1 MSSYLLF
8 DATYHRPVAYRQVV
22 TPIAGPPAP
31 RAARRDAVPA
41 NGARQSFLRESN
53 LSLVARTVCASPVPV
68 SRARVAAT
76 TSMTRSTTSRLTDE
90 LVAAGILDELQP
102 PEVTGPGRP
111 ATPLVA
117 GAGLA
122 ALGLQVNA
130 GAIAA
135 RVVDLRGRI
144 VAQEIVPDDFVGSDP
159 VEVLAR
165 LAALSRSVIDRIPL
179 GARLVGAGV
188 ALPGVVSAESGH
200 LLLAPNLGWSDLHL
214 HSALDPAATGGLVPH
229 IGNEADLAA
238 RTVAESAPGRP
249 GQLTDFVYLSGEIG
263 IGGSV
268 VVGGVGMPGR
278 HGWAGEI
285 GHVSVDPDGPAC
297 PCGSTGCLERYA
309 GKDAIFG
316 GAGLPASAGANDL
329 VRAVRAGDARARA
342 AVDRAAWALGI
353 ALAGVINVL
362 DIPAVV
368 LGGHLGQ
375 VANLLRPELERHLR
389 SRTLSAR
396 WVTPAIVAAEPDPAP
411 GATGAAMLELS
422 AVLADPARWL

>member
-1 MSSYLLF
+1 VSSHLLF
-8 DATYHRPVAYRQVV
+8 DATYHWPVAYRQVV
-22 TPIAGPPAP
+22 TPTAGQPAP
-31 RAARRDAVPA
+31 RAARRVRAPA
-41 NGARQSFLRESN
+41 NGARQSSLRESN
-53 LSLVARTVCASPVPV
+53 LGLVARTVCASPVPL
-68 SRARVAAT
+68 SRAGVAAT
-76 TSMTRSTTSRLTDE
+76 TSMTRSTASRLVDD
-90 LVAAGILDELQP
+90 LVAGGILDELQP
-102 PEVTGPGRP
+102 AEVTGPGRP

-117 GAGLA
+117 GAGLV

-144 VAQEIVPDDFVGSDP
+144 VSQEVVPDDFVGSDAA
-159 VEVLAR
+159 VVLAR
-165 LAALSRSVIDRIPL
+165 LSALSRSVLDRIP
-179 GARLVGAGV
+179 AHTKLVGAGL

-214 HSALDPAATGGLVPH
+214 HSAMDPASTGGLVPRV
-229 IGNEADLAA
+229 GNEADLAA

-249 GQLTDFVYLSGEIG
+249 GAITDFVYLSGEIG

-268 VVGGVGMPGR
+268 VVDGRGMPGR

-285 GHVSVDPDGPAC
+285 GHVSVDPEGPAC

-316 GAGLPASAGANDL
+316 GAGLAASAGAHEL
-329 VRAVRAGDARARA
+329 ARAVGDGDTRAQA
-342 AVDRAAWALGI
+342 AVSRAAWALGV
-353 ALAGVINVL
+353 ALSGVINVL

-375 VANLLRPELERHLR
+375 VADLLRPQLERHLR

-396 WVTPAIVAAEPDPAP
+396 WVTPAIVAAAPDPAP
-411 GATGAAMLELS
+411 GATGAATLELS
-422 AVLADPARWL
+422 TVLAHPAPWL